1 MGEVNVNLT
10 SLWTTL
16 VTLLVP
22 YSPVKGSTGMAVV
35 RAMRPNQPSEKTQA
49 IYQSFLFLLTGKLRE
64 RDCSPAGR
72 PWNQLSFNSVKLK
85 WFGLLI
91 FLFLKFSKHWLWLL
105 MNELFCKEE
114 EESFVCFRGSGSL
127 VYVLWGKLM
136 DEWIL
141 GNIKGTNEVGTLLF
155 LWYWRLILK
164 HSWELNQG

>member
-1 MGEVNVNLT
+1 MT
-10 SLWTTL
+10 
-16 VTLLVP
+16 
-22 YSPVKGSTGMAVV
+22 VV
-35 RAMRPNQPSEKTQA
+35 RAMRPNQPSAKTQA
-49 IYQSFLFLLTGKLRE
+49 IYQSFLFLLTGKFRE

-85 WFGLLI
+85 RFGLLI
-91 FLFLKFSKHWLWLL
+91 FLFLKVSKHWLWLL

-114 EESFVCFRGSGSL
+114 EESFVCFRGSESL

-164 HSWELNQG
+164 HSWELNQD